1 MKHFVSLLL
10 SVLVCTTAMA
20 QHKHA
25 IKVSPFTFL
34 KGQPLMVHYEYNAF
48 NNATISLGLA
58 PVVSGPILGSLVFP
72 PTEFNSGFAID
83 PEIRWY
89 AKDAGAM
96 NGFFFGLY
104 NSNRLTNWTTVTGE
118 IDIASLLTGEFVEE
132 NDAFGN
138 PLNASYD
145 VKASKHIFGFQ
156 LGTHKP
162 LGDHFSVDFYS
173 GLGLSVANT
182 EATGSNTGTVSNIP
196 SGGINL
202 RLNLAF
208 GWQI

>member
-1 MKHFVSLLL
+1 MKHVFTLILG
-10 SVLVCTTAMA
+10 VLVSTATMA

-34 KGQPLMVHYEYNAF
+34 KGQPAMVHYEYNAF
-48 NNATISLGLA
+48 NNATLSLGLA
-58 PVVSGPILGSLVFP
+58 PVISGPILGSVVFP
-72 PTEFNSGFAID
+72 PTEFNSGIAID

-89 AKDAGAM
+89 GKDNGAM

-104 NSNRLTNWTTVTGE
+104 NSNRLTSWTSATTD
-118 IDIASLLTGEFVEE
+118 IDLSALLTGEFIEE
-132 NDAFGN
+132 YDDSGN
-138 PLNASYD
+138 PLNSSYD
-145 VKASKHIFGFQ
+145 VKARKNIVGIQ

-173 GLGLSVANT
+173 GFGISIANT
-182 EATGSNTGTVSNIP
+182 EATGNNTGTVSNVP